1 MKKTL
6 ICVIAILSFCASCKK
21 SSSDPSN
28 TPANTITATV
38 DGVSE
43 NFNTSVYAKI
53 GTGIRINS
61 ALIISGSN
69 SSASGSDLISLTLN
83 TNNTIDKGDY
93 TNNGSNGVTSIVY
106 SKGVSTLA
114 NPNFYATD
122 VNGVYLS
129 TITITSISNT
139 NVQGTFSGK
148 LVFPDGKTTKMVT
161 DGKFNVNVSN

>member
-6 ICVIAILSFCASCKK
+6 LFLISILFICASCKK
-21 SSSDPSN
+21 GSSDPSN
-28 TPANTITATV
+28 TPVNTITATV
-38 DGVSE
+38 DGVAVS
-43 NFNTSVYAKI
+43 FNTAIYAKI
-53 GTGIRINS
+53 GTGLRINS

-69 SSASGSDLISLTLN
+69 GSASGADLISLTLN
-83 TNNTIDKGDY
+83 TNNTIVKGDY

-122 VNGVYLS
+122 VNGIYLS
-129 TITITSISNT
+129 TITITAISNT

-148 LVFPDGKTTKMVT
+148 LVFTDGKTTKSVT
-161 DGKFNVNVSN
+161 DGKFNVSIQ